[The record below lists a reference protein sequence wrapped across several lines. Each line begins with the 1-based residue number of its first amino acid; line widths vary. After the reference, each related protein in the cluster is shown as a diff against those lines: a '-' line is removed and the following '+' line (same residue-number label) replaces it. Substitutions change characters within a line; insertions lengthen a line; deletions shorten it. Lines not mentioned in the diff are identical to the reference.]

1 LIPAEHQHQVAL
13 DGVDAASADVFR
25 ALRRTFLLQRQ
36 LMEKAL
42 AAKGS
47 HPGEA
52 MCVRLLDEHEGMSQ
66 RDLADTLH
74 LSRPRVT
81 AILQRLEK
89 RGAVV
94 RRADERDQRLTRV
107 ALTAE
112 GRRLAEGLRTVFVAC
127 ITRTIG
133 GLSEDDR
140 RELER
145 LLGSLAENTARALD
159 TPPDR

>member
-1 LIPAEHQHQVAL
+1 MISEEHQAQLAL
-13 DGVDAASADVFR
+13 DGVDASSADVFR

-66 RDLADTLH
+66 RDLADVLH

-81 AILQRLEK
+81 AILQRLE
-89 RGAVV
+89 RAGAVA
-94 RRADERDQRLTRV
+94 RRVDEHDQRLTRV
-107 ALTAE
+107 ALTVE
-112 GRRLAEGLRTVFVAC
+112 GRRLAEGLRAVFVTC

-133 GLSEDDR
+133 GLSEDER

-145 LLGSLAENTARALD
+145 LLGSLAENTTRALNLPVD
-159 TPPDR
+159 G

>member
-1 LIPAEHQHQVAL
+1 MISEVHQPQLAL
-13 DGVDAASADVFR
+13 DGVDPSSADVFR

-36 LMEKAL
+36 LMETAL

-66 RDLADTLH
+66 RDLADILH

-89 RGAVV
+89 AGAVV

-112 GRRLAEGLRTVFVAC
+112 GRRLAEELRNVFVAC
-127 ITRTIG
+127 ITGTIG
-133 GLSEDDR
+133 ALTEDDR
-140 RELER
+140 GELER
-145 LLGSLAENTARALD
+145 LLGSLAEHTTRALD
-159 TPPDR
+159 LPPDR